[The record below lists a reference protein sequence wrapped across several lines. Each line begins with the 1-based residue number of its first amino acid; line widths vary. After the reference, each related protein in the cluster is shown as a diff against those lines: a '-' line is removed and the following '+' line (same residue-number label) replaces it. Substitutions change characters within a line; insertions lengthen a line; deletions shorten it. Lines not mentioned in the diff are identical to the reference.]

1 MGYVKDFIDHAIITY
16 AGEQDKE
23 VEERCLL
30 YYQQAR
36 KEVKEWLKKVL
47 IKELSASDYTSVYVK
62 LYLPL
67 GDMELRMRYH
77 EYEGDCQPL
86 CKPEQFYTPIGIM
99 DHVTYEEIIS
109 EKDNPVAM
117 LYDHLYAHVLNMRTL
132 CLGKDEFLLG
142 EDTVES
148 AGVRDVLG
156 LHRMEGVFYN
166 VTNFLTNQYWK

>member
-47 IKELSASDYTSVYVK
+47 IKELSKSDYTSVYVK

-67 GDMELRMRYH
+67 GDME
-77 EYEGDCQPL
+77 
-86 CKPEQFYTPIGIM
+86 
-99 DHVTYEEIIS
+99 
-109 EKDNPVAM
+109 
-117 LYDHLYAHVLNMRTL
+117 
-132 CLGKDEFLLG
+132 
-142 EDTVES
+142 
-148 AGVRDVLG
+148 VLG